1 VRKQTKLFVKESIGD
16 NGTVDSKRVQAVCD
30 YIAQNAPQNRKI
42 SMLRAYMK
50 ALKPVLAR
58 EEALVEISGDITEAD
73 FKELEN
79 FVFEQTGRNNIRL
92 TKVIN
97 KELLGG
103 VKITCADKIWEYTT
117 ISAIGTLRPNT
128 QKNI

>member
-1 VRKQTKLFVKESIGD
+1 MQHIFLNEQSAPIID
-16 NGTVDSKRVQAVCD
+16 NPNGFLCFDFIT
-30 YIAQNAPQNRKI
+30 
-42 SMLRAYMK
+42 M
-50 ALKPVLAR
+50 AR

-73 FKELEN
+73 LKQLES
-79 FVFEQTGRNNIRL
+79 FVLEQTGRKNIRL
-92 TKVIN
+92 KKVVN

-117 ISAIGTLRPNT
+117 ISAIGTLRPNS

>member
-1 VRKQTKLFVKESIGD
+1 MRAQTKLFVKESIGTD
-16 NGTVDSKRVQAVCD
+16 GTIDSKRVQAVCD
-30 YIAQNAPQNRKI
+30 YIAENAPKTRKL

-50 ALKPVLAR
+50 ALKPILAR

-73 FKELEN
+73 LKQLEN
-79 FVFEQTGRNNIRL
+79 FVLEQTGRKNIRL
-92 TKVIN
+92 KKVVN

-117 ISAIGTLRPNT
+117 ISAIGTLRPNS